1 MECKTKKKI
10 VHLINRT
17 GGAKR
22 EISSSQHN
30 WLHLDPFFC
39 SVICLCNTPAKFH
52 QYEKGLCGLD
62 ILSSKCKGT
71 FFTYKFVKEQTYTS
85 QIANVSSINF
95 CGVFNKS
102 VIFFFFFFLQ
112 SCTQSTPKYTSG
124 NFCSN
129 TQGPQFAWAANLL
142 LSIFLFSVVSSLRW
156 QNGMSICNGKMSQF
170 PQHLPNTTNMFL
182 TRHLFQWAIKLT
194 RFCEHQEKENRC
206 LFSEQAHRTH
216 SIFLNTNH
224 AQHTSNQAANVFSQP
239 PIHTAGKLASKT
251 RALISV

>member
-1 MECKTKKKI
+1 MLSMVKFQNYGIGVDTVPWSNPDTNWDANWDNKF
-10 VHLINRT
+10 HLSF
-17 GGAKR
+17 G
-22 EISSSQHN
+22 
-30 WLHLDPFFC
+30 LHLGLHLGLKSRSVTSPHDPYIKQRQLLFAF
-39 SVICLCNTPAKFH
+39 SLNNT
-52 QYEKGLCGLD
+52 
-62 ILSSKCKGT
+62 
-71 FFTYKFVKEQTYTS
+71 
-85 QIANVSSINF
+85 
-95 CGVFNKS
+95 
-102 VIFFFFFFLQ
+102 
-112 SCTQSTPKYTSG
+112 
-124 NFCSN
+124 
-129 TQGPQFAWAANLL
+129 
-142 LSIFLFSVVSSLRW
+142 SVVRNLDLLTHLKSCCCHNIPCLVL